1 MCNKIL
7 LKQKKRSYSLLG
19 PELVNEKTCGG
30 MYENKVGDLTVTLVA
45 IFEAFK
51 KNNKIEILLAYN
63 CKYVFS
69 ALIFMLLFLVMIIR

>member
-30 MYENKVGDLTVTLVA
+30 MEGNKVEDLTVTLVA
-45 IFEAFK
+45 IFDAFK
-51 KNNKIEILLAYN
+51 MNNKTEILQAYN

-69 ALIFMLLFLVMIIR
+69 ALIFMLLF